1 MLDVA
6 NIGKAGENLRSFSI
20 DFLTRPQCGLCGTS
34 ASIISRVAGIA
45 RARLNVI
52 DVNDDEELFATYE
65 HRIPV
70 VLGPDGTI
78 LGEGRIRFGSLLREV
93 GLARIRWFVKDRPPR
108 G

>member
-1 MLDVA
+1 MLDVV

-20 DFLTRPQCGLCGTS
+20 DFLTRPQCGLCGTA

-52 DVNDDEELFATYE
+52 DVNDDEELFASYE

-70 VLGPDGTI
+70 VRGPDGTI
-78 LGEGRIRFGSLLREV
+78 LGEGHIEFGSLLREV
-93 GLARIRWFVKDRPPR
+93 ILARLRWLLRDRRPT

>member
-1 MLDVA
+1 M
-6 NIGKAGENLRSFSI
+6 
-20 DFLTRPQCGLCGTS
+20 
-34 ASIISRVAGIA
+34 AGIA

-52 DVNDDEELFATYE
+52 DVNDDEELFACYE

-78 LGEGRIRFGSLLREV
+78 LGEGHIKFGKLLREV
-93 GLARIRWFVKDRPPR
+93 GLARIRWIVKDRPPP

>member
-20 DFLTRPQCGLCGTS
+20 DFLTSPQCGLCGT
-34 ASIISRVAGIA
+34 AESITSRVAGIA

-52 DVNDDEELFATYE
+52 DVNDDEELFACYE

-78 LGEGRIRFGSLLREV
+78 LGEGHIKFGKLLREV
-93 GLARIRWFVKDRPPR
+93 GLARIRWIVKDRPPP